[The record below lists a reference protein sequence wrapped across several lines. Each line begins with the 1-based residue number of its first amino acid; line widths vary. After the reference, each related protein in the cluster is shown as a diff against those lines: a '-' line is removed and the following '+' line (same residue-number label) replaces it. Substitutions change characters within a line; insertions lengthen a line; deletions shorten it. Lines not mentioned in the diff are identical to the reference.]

1 MRLSIFTYGRAYY
14 VSDILCPTLLPYL
27 IVNPLRIIGDGRID
41 GPEED
46 AKVVMRVNLKGN

>member
-1 MRLSIFTYGRAYY
+1 MRLSIFTYVRAYY

>member
-1 MRLSIFTYGRAYY
+1 MYQTF
-14 VSDILCPTLLPYL
+14 CPTLLPYL